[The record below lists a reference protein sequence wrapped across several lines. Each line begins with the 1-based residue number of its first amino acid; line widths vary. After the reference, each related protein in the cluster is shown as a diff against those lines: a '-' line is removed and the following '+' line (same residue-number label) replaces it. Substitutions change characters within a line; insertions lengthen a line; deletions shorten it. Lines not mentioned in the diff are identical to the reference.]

1 VTRLDDALLDAAGA
15 PAAASGGD
23 VLGAD
28 PVPGGV
34 RFGVWAPRATAVEVV
49 IEGGP
54 AQAYPL
60 RAGAS
65 GYHSAMVPRV
75 GAGARYRFRL
85 DGAHAYP
92 DPLSRFQPDGPH
104 GPSLVVDPGAF
115 AWSDD
120 RWRGIA
126 LPGQVLYE
134 LHVGT
139 FTAEG
144 TFDAA
149 IRELPAL
156 RDLGV
161 TVLELMPV
169 AEFPGRF
176 NWGYDGVAPFAP
188 YHGYGDP
195 EALKRFVDAAHRV
208 GLGVILDV
216 VYNHFGPDGCF
227 LREFS
232 ADYFTDRYE
241 NDWGEAINFDGARA
255 APVRELV
262 VRNAEYWI
270 REFHLDGLRLDATQ
284 AIHDA
289 SRPHVIAELAAAARR
304 AALPRPI
311 VLVAENEPQDARAL
325 ASADDGGYGLDAMW
339 NDDYHHAARVALTG
353 RRDGYFHDYGGSAQ
367 EFVSAARHGFL
378 YQGQHYA
385 WQGKARGTPALGLP
399 PWSFVVFTQNHDQVA
414 NTLAGERIHRLASPA
429 RLRALTALT
438 LLAPQTPML
447 FMGEE
452 FAAAQP
458 FPFFA
463 DHSERLRAPVREGR
477 RGFLRQFAHYAT
489 AGAQASVPDPGAE
502 AAFRA
507 AKLDFAQ
514 RETNAHVYALYRDL
528 LRLRREDPVI
538 AAQARGGFAGAVLG
552 ARAFVLR
559 WFDRA
564 AGDRLLAVNLGDDL
578 DLAVAPEPLLAPPR
592 DARWRPAWSSDEPRY
607 GGPGAL
613 APCGGGRWRLA
624 AESATLLAAA
634 PRS

>member
-1 VTRLDDALLDAAGA
+1 MTPLDDALLGAAGA
-15 PAAASGGD
+15 AALAAGAHA
-23 VLGAD
+23 LGAD

-34 RFGVWAPRATAVEVV
+34 RFGVWAPRSTSVDVV
-49 IEGGP
+49 IEGEP
-54 AQAYPL
+54 EHAHPL

-65 GYHSAMVPRV
+65 GYHSAVVP
-75 GAGARYRFRL
+75 GAAAGDRYRFRL
-85 DGAHAYP
+85 DNGRTYP

-104 GPSLVVDPGAF
+104 GPSLVVDPAAF
-115 AWSDD
+115 RWSDGA
-120 RWRGIA
+120 WRGIA
-126 LPGQVLYE
+126 LPGQVIYE
-134 LHVGT
+134 LHVGA

-149 IRELPAL
+149 IRELPEL
-156 RDLGV
+156 HELGV
-161 TVLELMPV
+161 TLLEVMPV

-176 NWGYDGVAPFAP
+176 NWGYDGVALFAP
-188 YHGYGDP
+188 YHGYGDA
-195 EALKRFVDAAHRV
+195 EAFKRFVDAAHRV

-216 VYNHFGPDGCF
+216 VYNHFGPDGCY

-241 NDWGEAINFDGARA
+241 NEWGDAINLDGPHA

-270 REFHLDGLRLDATQ
+270 GEFHLDGLRLDATQ
-284 AIHDA
+284 SIHDA
-289 SRPHVIAELAAAARR
+289 SRPHVVAELAAAARR
-304 AALPRPI
+304 AALPRSI
-311 VLVAENEPQDARAL
+311 VLVAENEPQHAEAL
-325 ASADDGGYGLDAMW
+325 APAEAGGYGLDAMW

-353 RRDGYFHDYGGSAQ
+353 RRDGYFHDYRGAAQ

-378 YQGQHYA
+378 YQGQYYA
-385 WQGKARGTPALGLP
+385 WQGKARGTAALGVP

-414 NTLAGERIHRLASPA
+414 NTLAGERVHRLASPA

-438 LLAPQTPML
+438 LLAPQTPLL

-452 FAAAQP
+452 FAAAEP

-463 DHSERLRAPVREGR
+463 DHSERLRTPVREGR

-489 AGAQASVPDPGAE
+489 PGAQATVPDPGA
-502 AAFRA
+502 AATFRT
-507 AKLDFAQ
+507 AKLDVAQ
-514 RETNAHVYALYRDL
+514 RQSNAHVYALYRDL

-538 AAQARGGFAGAVLG
+538 AAQARGGLDGAVLG
-552 ARAFVLR
+552 PRAFVLR

-564 AGDRLLAVNLGDDL
+564 AGDRLLVLNLGDDL
-578 DLAVAPEPLLAPPR
+578 DLASAPEPLLAPPR
-592 DARWRPAWSSDEPRY
+592 DARWHMTWSSDEPRY

-613 APCGGGRWRLA
+613 EPCGGNGWQLA
-624 AESATLLAAA
+624 AESAVLLAPA

>member
-1 VTRLDDALLDAAGA
+1 MRVEQGSTERPGATAGGH
-15 PAAASGGD
+15 P
-23 VLGAD
+23 LGAD

-49 IEGGP
+49 IEGEP
-54 AQAYPL
+54 EHPL
-60 RAGAS
+60 RQAAS
-65 GYHSAMVPRV
+65 GYHAAVVRGV
-75 GAGARYRFRL
+75 GPGARYRFRL
-85 DGAHAYP
+85 DGAHAFP
-92 DPLSRFQPDGPH
+92 DPVARFQPDGPH
-104 GPSLVVDPGAF
+104 GPSLVVDPAAF
-115 AWSDD
+115 PWSDET
-120 RWRGIA
+120 WRGVA
-126 LPGQVLYE
+126 MPGQVIYE
-134 LHVGT
+134 LHIGT

-149 IRELPAL
+149 LRELPGL

-161 TVLELMPV
+161 TLLEVMPV

-176 NWGYDGVAPFAP
+176 NWGYDGVGLFAP

-195 EALKRFVDAAHRV
+195 EAFKRFVDAAHRV

-216 VYNHFGPDGCF
+216 VYNHFGPDGCY

-232 ADYFTDRYE
+232 ADYFTDRYD
-241 NDWGEAINFDGARA
+241 NDWGDAINFDGPHA
-255 APVRELV
+255 APVRELI
-262 VRNAEYWI
+262 VRNAAYWV

-284 AIHDA
+284 SIHDA

-304 AALPRPI
+304 AAAPRSI
-311 VLVAENEPQDARAL
+311 VLVAENEPQDADAL
-325 ASADDGGYGLDAMW
+325 RSPADGGYGLDAMW

-353 RRDGYFHDYGGSAQ
+353 RRDGYFHDYHGAAQ

-385 WQGKARGTPALGLP
+385 WQGKPRGTPALGLP

-414 NTLAGERIHRLASPA
+414 NTLAGDRLHLLASPG

-438 LLAPQTPML
+438 LLGPQTPML

-452 FAAAQP
+452 FAAAAA

-463 DHSERLRAPVREGR
+463 DHSERLRTPVREGR

-489 AGAQASVPDPGAE
+489 PGAQATVLDPGAE
-502 AAFRA
+502 ATFRA

-538 AAQARGGFAGAVLG
+538 AAQARGGFDGAVLG
-552 ARAFVLR
+552 PRAFVLR
-559 WFDRA
+559 WFDPA
-564 AGDRLLAVNLGDDL
+564 AGDRLLVVNLADQL
-578 DLAVAPEPLLAPPR
+578 DLASAPEPLLAPPR
-592 DARWRPAWSSDEPRY
+592 ESRWRMAWSSDDPRY

-613 APCGGGRWRLA
+613 DPCGGAGWRLA
-624 AESATLLAAA
+624 AESATLLGAV

>member
-1 VTRLDDALLDAAGA
+1 MTRLDDTLLGVAGA
-15 PAAASGGD
+15 TMPSSREHA
-23 VLGAD
+23 LGAD

-49 IEGGP
+49 IEDGP
-54 AQAYPL
+54 EQAHAL
-60 RAGAS
+60 RAGTS
-65 GYHSAMVPRV
+65 GYHSAVIPGV
-75 GAGARYRFRL
+75 AAGARYRFRL

-92 DPLSRFQPDGPH
+92 DPVSRFQPDGPH
-104 GPSLVVDPGAF
+104 GPSLVVDPAAF
-115 AWSDD
+115 PWSDEA
-120 RWRGIA
+120 WRGVA
-126 LPGQVLYE
+126 LPGQVIYE

-156 RDLGV
+156 SELGV
-161 TVLELMPV
+161 TLLEVMPV

-176 NWGYDGVAPFAP
+176 NWGYDGVALFAP
-188 YHGYGDP
+188 YHGYGDA
-195 EALKRFVDAAHRV
+195 EAFKRFVDAAHRV

-216 VYNHFGPDGCF
+216 VYNHFGPDGCY

-232 ADYFTDRYE
+232 ADYFTDRYDNE
-241 NDWGEAINFDGARA
+241 WGDAINFDGPHA

-284 AIHDA
+284 SIHDA

-304 AALPRPI
+304 AAMPRSI
-311 VLVAENEPQDARAL
+311 VLVAENEPQHAEAL
-325 ASADDGGYGLDAMW
+325 APIDAGGYGLDAMW
-339 NDDYHHAARVALTG
+339 NDDYHHTARVALTG
-353 RRDGYFHDYGGSAQ
+353 RQDGYFHDYRGAAQ

-385 WQGKARGTPALGLP
+385 WQGKARGTPALHVP
-399 PWSFVVFTQNHDQVA
+399 PWSFVVFLQNHDQVA
-414 NTLAGERIHRLASPA
+414 NTLAGERLHRLSSPA
-429 RLRALTALT
+429 RLRAMTALT

-463 DHSERLRAPVREGR
+463 DHSERLRTPVREGR

-489 AGAQASVPDPGAE
+489 PGAQATVPDPGAE
-502 AAFRA
+502 ATFRA
-507 AKLDFAQ
+507 AKLDRAQ
-514 RETNAHVYALYRDL
+514 RESNARVYALYRDL

-538 AAQARGGFAGAVLG
+538 AAQARGGLDGAVLG
-552 ARAFVLR
+552 PRAFLLR

-564 AGDRLLAVNLGDDL
+564 AGDRLLVANLGDDL
-578 DLAVAPEPLLAPPR
+578 ALASAPEPLLAPPR
-592 DARWRPAWSSDEPRY
+592 DARWQMVWSSDEPRY

-613 APCGGGRWRLA
+613 EPFGGGGWRLA
-624 AESATLLAAA
+624 AESATLLAPA
-634 PRS
+634 PRT